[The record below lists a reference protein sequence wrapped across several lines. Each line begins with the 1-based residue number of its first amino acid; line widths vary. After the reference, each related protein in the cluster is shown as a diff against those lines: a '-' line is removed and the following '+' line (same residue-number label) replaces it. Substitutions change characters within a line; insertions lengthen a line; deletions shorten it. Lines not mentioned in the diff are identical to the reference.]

1 MRGSGR
7 EAFARLSAPL
17 AIGAIAIA
25 GILAGGLA
33 PSPLSAAPVALP
45 DQAGWNDARQLIA
58 TPDGQDIAYVELGE
72 DPETA
77 SGVPVML
84 IHGYTDNSRSWSLL
98 APALREALPKRRI
111 LALDLRGHGYS
122 AKPACCYG
130 IDSLA
135 GDVGGLMAA
144 LNIEQADLVG
154 HSLGSMTAAY
164 LAATRPEKVRRV
176 VLVSSATRLPAESA
190 AWLWENV
197 PALPDPI
204 DPDSA
209 FMRDW
214 YANPTP
220 VTEDFLSRERA
231 ESAALPREVWMGVLQ
246 SLSATDWSPLAPRIT
261 APVAI
266 LWGDQDGLFG
276 AQSQDE
282 LRRALPQARHQ
293 TFEGLGHNLF
303 WEQPQ
308 RAAET
313 ISTFLTD

>member
-164 LAATRPEKVRRV
+164 LAATRPEKSGAWFWSAVR
-176 VLVSSATRLPAESA
+176 PAFPPKAPPGCGKMSPPC
-190 AWLWENV
+190 L
-197 PALPDPI
+197 I
-204 DPDSA
+204 RS
-209 FMRDW
+209 
-214 YANPTP
+214 TP
-220 VTEDFLSRERA
+220 
-231 ESAALPREVWMGVLQ
+231 
-246 SLSATDWSPLAPRIT
+246 T
-261 APVAI
+261 APSCATGTPI
-266 LWGDQDGLFG
+266 RPRHRGFPEPR
-276 AQSQDE
+276 A
-282 LRRALPQARHQ
+282 RRIGRL
-293 TFEGLGHNLF
+293 
-303 WEQPQ
+303 
-308 RAAET
+308 AA
-313 ISTFLTD
+313 